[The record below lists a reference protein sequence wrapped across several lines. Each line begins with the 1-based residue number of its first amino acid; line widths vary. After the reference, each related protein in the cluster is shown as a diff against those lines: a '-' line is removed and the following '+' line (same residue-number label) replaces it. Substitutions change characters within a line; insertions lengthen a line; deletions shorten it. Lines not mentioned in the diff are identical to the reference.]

1 MILIVD
7 TFYGENWARVAGVT
21 VESPDARQV
30 WQEYTVMVADPAPYE
45 PGQFYKREL
54 PGLLELLKTLPK
66 QPDRVIIDGYCEV
79 GGHDGLGNHLYN
91 ATQIPV
97 IGLAKTPYVGAN
109 AEPVVFGKGSKP
121 LYLSSA
127 GISLSDAQALVQR
140 LESPHRIP
148 TLVKRAD
155 QLSRGIDQ
163 FGRHFNFPTS
173 DP

>member
-7 TFYGENWARVAGVT
+7 TLYGDGWARVAGVT
-21 VESPDARQV
+21 LESPDARQV
-30 WQEYTVMVADPAPYE
+30 WREYTVMVSDPAPYE

-54 PGLLELLKTLPK
+54 PGILELLKTLPT
-66 QPDRVIIDGYCEV
+66 QPDVVVIDGYCEV
-79 GGHDGLGNHLYN
+79 GGHDGLGNHLHK

-97 IGLAKTPYVGAN
+97 IGLAKTPYVGAQ
-109 AEPVVFGKGSKP
+109 AEPVVLGGTKP
-121 LYLSSA
+121 LYVSSA
-127 GISLSDAQALVQR
+127 GISLADAKMLISQ

-163 FGRHFNFPTS
+163 FGRHLNLSSPGS
-173 DP
+173 